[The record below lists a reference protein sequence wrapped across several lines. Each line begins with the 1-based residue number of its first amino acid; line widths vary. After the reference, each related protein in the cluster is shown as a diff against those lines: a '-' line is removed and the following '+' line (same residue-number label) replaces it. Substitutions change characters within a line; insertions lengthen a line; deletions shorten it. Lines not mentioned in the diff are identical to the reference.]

1 MNFATALIVFILV
14 WWLVLFTV
22 LPWGIRREENPEEGH
37 EPGAPANPRLW
48 LRLGATTLVAGV
60 IWGIIYW
67 TIASDLIHFGP
78 R

>member
-1 MNFATALIVFILV
+1 MSIAGGIVIFVIV
-14 WWLVLFTV
+14 WWMVLFTV
-22 LPWGIRREENPEEGH
+22 LPWGIRREESPEDGH

-48 LRLGATTLVAGV
+48 LKAGITTLIACV

-67 TIASDLIHFGP
+67 VIASDLIHFGP